1 MKIHGPL
8 STARPVIASTWL
20 SVSPDQ
26 AATVVP
32 VAGRYR
38 GEETGFRLA
47 VAHDEWTLSGAA
59 GSSYIHGTL
68 FGRTSRLGG
77 HGRTNVGF
85 RIVHDDQGETRTSI
99 GSNFELLPP
108 GAARMEWDDEDP
120 TTKDYN
126 LSFRLTRDT

>member
-1 MKIHGPL
+1 MVRGRHWGSSAVL
-8 STARPVIASTWL
+8 R
-20 SVSPDQ
+20 Q
-26 AATVVP
+26 AHQITR
-32 VAGRYR
+32 GSESE

-47 VAHDEWTLSGAA
+47 VNHDEWTLSGAA

-68 FGRTSRLGG
+68 FGRTSRVGG

-85 RIVHDDQGETRTSI
+85 RIVHDDPGETRTSI
-99 GSNFELLPP
+99 GSNFELLPA
-108 GAARMEWDDEDP
+108 GAARMEWDDENP